1 MSALLHYYPTD
12 ITKGSPF
19 DTGIANAITP
29 EYKRHAAIVGDMLFQ
44 APRRLFLQH
53 TASTQNTWVY
63 RTSASFSMSGALL
76 TIRTTVTA
84 TS

>member
-1 MSALLHYYPTD
+1 MSALLHYYPAD

-29 EYKRHAAIVGDMLFQ
+29 EYKRHAAIVGDLTFQ

-53 TASTQNTWVY
+53 TAERQDTWFY
-63 RTSASFSMSGALL
+63 RA
-76 TIRTTVTA
+76 
-84 TS
+84 